1 MVTWRQPAEPAPPKT
16 LLAIAIAG
24 AAGAI
29 ALPDKASGVGFLIVA
44 LVCAGSTFV
53 VMGRLRPEPA
63 AWGALALALVGTT
76 VIRDAYWLF
85 FLCLFAA
92 CIAGSLAVGGG
103 KTVRGLALGAITVV
117 AASMLAVP
125 WMARGLA
132 TARRTASKKSVRVIQ
147 SVAVSAG
154 LLVVFV
160 PLLAGADAAFASIL
174 GSVTPTVDGG
184 SLVRWILLFALVALG
199 AAGACLAATA
209 PPHLAEANRRRG
221 RLARLEWALPVG
233 ILVVLFTA
241 FAAVQ
246 FAGLF
251 GGSEYVLRTA
261 GMTYAVYARS
271 GFWQLLAVTVLT
283 LVVIAGAARWA
294 EQNTAKDRAW
304 LRALLGALS
313 VLMLVVVASALTRM
327 WLYQQMYGFTV
338 QRLLVE
344 ACELWLGIVYL
355 LVIASGIK
363 LKNGWLPR
371 AIVGSGLA
379 GILVFAWINPERL
392 VADHNVARWQ
402 QTTKID
408 VYYLSTLSADAAPAL
423 ARLPITL
430 RRCALANLER
440 RLDDGDWR
448 NWNLSRAT
456 ARELRQEPPQ
466 QGCGAF

>member
-1 MVTWRQPAEPAPPKT
+1 
-16 LLAIAIAG
+16 
-24 AAGAI
+24 
-29 ALPDKASGVGFLIVA
+29 
-44 LVCAGSTFV
+44 
-53 VMGRLRPEPA
+53 
-63 AWGALALALVGTT
+63 
-76 VIRDAYWLF
+76 
-85 FLCLFAA
+85 
-92 CIAGSLAVGGG
+92 
-103 KTVRGLALGAITVV
+103 
-117 AASMLAVP
+117 
-125 WMARGLA
+125 
-132 TARRTASKKSVRVIQ
+132 
-147 SVAVSAG
+147 
-154 LLVVFV
+154 
-160 PLLAGADAAFASIL
+160 
-174 GSVTPTVDGG
+174 
-184 SLVRWILLFALVALG
+184 
-199 AAGACLAATA
+199 
-209 PPHLAEANRRRG
+209 
-221 RLARLEWALPVG
+221 LARLEWALPVG

-327 WLYQQMYGFTV
+327 WLYQQMYVFTV